1 VQNVSQAVRAFCIS
15 GNKAQFN
22 GVSPRGEKKYRSV
35 STAQHETTQ
44 KIRSLPKATP
54 GSYITFPINPSITAL
69 ASLNTVPGF
78 TVQNDN
84 AHFANETLNTEGVLD
99 ILSADFSRALKDL
112 AVVLNDLKRLSALGD
127 LPLTYHS
134 NPAAL
139 RVHFPGCDAD
149 TVEVLCSELDIQ
161 RGIVVQDAE
170 FDAFVGT
177 DIALLF
183 PFAPTRP
190 ASELYKELSIPAHRD
205 EIKWR
210 QILSPAMRSEE
221 EDSILSQ
228 DDDDDDLELYENGNP
243 WMSEEDDVLFSPEGY
258 DSMRTSEVDPC
269 DPLEYQDFEGMYRFM
284 EMCDHERR

>member
-15 GNKAQFN
+15 GNKAQFS

-78 TVQNDN
+78 AVQTDYT
-84 AHFANETLNTEGVLD
+84 HFSKETLNTEGVLD

-112 AVVLNDLKRLSALGD
+112 AVVLNDLKRLSTLGD
-127 LPLTYHS
+127 LPLTYQS

-149 TVEVLCSELDIQ
+149 TVEVLCSELNIQ
-161 RGIVVQDAE
+161 RGIVIQDVE

-190 ASELYKELSIPAHRD
+190 ASDLYKEVSVPAYRE
-205 EIKWR
+205 EIKWQ
-210 QILSPAMRSEE
+210 QILSPTVQSEE
-221 EDSILSQ
+221 DADSILSQ
-228 DDDDDDLELYENGNP
+228 DDDLDFNEQGNP
-243 WMSEEDDVLFSPEGY
+243 WMSEDDLFSPEGY
-258 DSMRTSEVDPC
+258 DSMRSSEADPC
-269 DPLEYQDFEGMYRFM
+269 DPLEYQNFEGIYRFM
-284 EMCDHERR
+284 EMCDHER